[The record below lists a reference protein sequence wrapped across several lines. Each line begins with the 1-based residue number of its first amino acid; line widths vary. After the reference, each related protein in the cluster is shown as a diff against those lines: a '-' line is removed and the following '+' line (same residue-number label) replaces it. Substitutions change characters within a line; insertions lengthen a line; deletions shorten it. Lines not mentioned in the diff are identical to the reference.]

1 VNMTTTLQIECPSE
15 LLLGL
20 REDPGHFAAMVKE
33 LAAVALFRDGKISS
47 GMAAAWLG
55 IPRVQFLLLAMRA
68 GCELLSDSP
77 AEFARETAIP

>member
-1 VNMTTTLQIECPSE
+1 MTTTLQIECPSE

-20 REDPGHFAAMVKE
+20 REEPEHFATIVQE
-33 LAAVALFRDGKISS
+33 LAAVALFKEGKLSS
-47 GMAAAWLG
+47 GMAAAWLS

-77 AEFARETAIP
+77 AEFSRETAIS